1 MSWFSI
7 LAIYFVLWWLTLF
20 AVLPFGLRTQEE
32 DGAVAPG
39 THESA
44 PRGPHMM
51 RAVVFTTI
59 VSALLFSIYYV
70 VTVTLGLG
78 VNDLPRFM
86 PDFGTR

>member
-1 MSWFSI
+1 MK
-7 LAIYFVLWWLTLF
+7 A
-20 AVLPFGLRTQEE
+20 
-32 DGAVAPG
+32 
-39 THESA
+39 
-44 PRGPHMM
+44 PHMM

-59 VSALLFSIYYV
+59 VSALLFSVYYV